1 MTNIH
6 FSETLIIGGGPAG
19 LFCALRLAE
28 AGIPV
33 RLLDRM
39 EKPGKKFVLAGLSG
53 GLNITNSAAPGVFEK
68 KYFENSSLFRS
79 LLAGFS
85 PEDTIHWYS
94 EMGSGSFRGNGGKIF
109 ADKPAHEIL
118 DNWLRRLEHT
128 GLYSFSGGYEFTGFD
143 TVDGKPVLLFRHNG
157 KTECIG
163 YDTAVFALGGGSRSR
178 TGSDGSWQKPFSDA
192 GINVKPLSP
201 ANCGVCVSWS
211 EIFREK
217 IRETKESA
225 EIIFSTGDTRSEG
238 EAVFTEYG
246 IEGSGIYSLIHRIR
260 EELGT
265 KGSCTVTADILPGLS
280 DDKIRERLS
289 RPRGKSSLSNYL
301 RKNLRLSGIKYMLL
315 RELVPAEKL
324 SAPETDPSVFRNL
337 EIRIDGF
344 RPLEEAISS
353 AGGVAFEELDENL
366 MLRKLPGVHVIGEMA
381 DWEAPT
387 GGYLLQGCFSM
398 AHHVSRFIIM
408 KCKT

>member
-6 FSETLIIGGGPAG
+6 FSEILIIGGGPAG
-19 LFCALRLAE
+19 LFCALQLTE

-33 RLLDRM
+33 WLLDRM

-53 GLNITNSAAPGVFEK
+53 GLNITNSAAPDIFARKYHEKSPVF
-68 KYFENSSLFRS
+68 SS

-85 PEDTIHWYS
+85 PEDTVRWYR

-143 TVDGKPVLLFRHNG
+143 TVDGKPVLRFRHDG

-178 TGSDGSWQKPFSDA
+178 TGSDGSWQKPFSEA
-192 GINVKPLSP
+192 GIRVNPLVP

-211 EIFREK
+211 ETFREK
-217 IRETKESA
+217 IRATKESA
-225 EIIFSTGDTRSEG
+225 EIIFSTGDTASVG
-238 EAVFTEYG
+238 EVVFTEYG
-246 IEGSGIYSLIHRIR
+246 IEGSGIYSMVHRLR
-260 EELGT
+260 KELAE
-265 KGSCTVTADILPGLS
+265 KGSCTLKADILPGLS
-280 DDKIRERLS
+280 DEKIRERLS
-289 RPRGKSSLSNYL
+289 KPRGKNSLANYL
-301 RKNLRLSGIKYMLL
+301 RKNLRLQGIKYMLL

-324 SAPETDPSVFRNL
+324 SFPGADPSVFRNL
-337 EIRIDGF
+337 EIRIEGL

-353 AGGVAFEELDENL
+353 AGGVAFEELDDNL

-398 AHHVSRFIIM
+398 AYHVSRSLIM
-408 KCKT
+408 KYKT